1 MDSIRQT
8 RDVRSDVREVA
19 DYVVVGTGASGAV
32 AARVLAVAGFDVV
45 MVEEGPWVPPSA
57 FRQDTWSAFKS
68 LWRDA
73 GFQVSEG
80 RSFFPVIQGSAVGG
94 TTVINGAIVHR
105 IPEEIHTKWG
115 AEAGV
120 DELISLKELE
130 RAYDILDD
138 KLSVAPGPEDVL
150 GRNNTLMRAGADRMG
165 ITANVIR
172 RNVVNC
178 QGSSL
183 CLNGCRGERKQSM
196 NVTLIPEA
204 LRHGARIFATCKVE
218 AVEAKNGRAV
228 AVRGRFKPH
237 PETGRKGRSLR
248 VEARRGVIVAA
259 SAIQTPIL
267 LAASRIGRQSRLV
280 GKRYQCH
287 PGVGFMGA
295 FDQVVDMHSGI
306 TQGFEST
313 HWWSERMKM
322 ETVGIPMEVA
332 ASRYPGFGRDLV
344 RRIADFRH
352 HASWGVQ
359 VRSNAHGT
367 VRRGLSG
374 RTVIR
379 WSWSD
384 DDIRTLKIG
393 LKRLGTMMFEA
404 GAKAIW
410 PGVHGLPAELTT
422 IDELALI
429 DGLPNDPRLFHGIAS
444 HLFGTA
450 TMGVDPAKSV
460 VGPTLESHELPGLY
474 VFDSSVFPT
483 NMGVNP
489 AHTISAIAWLAA
501 ERLAET
507 G

>member
-1 MDSIRQT
+1 MDGIRQT
-8 RDVRSDVREVA
+8 QDIRADVREIA
-19 DYVVVGTGASGAV
+19 DYVVVGTGAAGAV
-32 AARVLAVAGFDVV
+32 AARVLAVAGYDVV
-45 MVEEGPWVPPSA
+45 MVEEGPWVPKSA
-57 FRQDTWSAFKS
+57 FRQDTWSAFRS

-105 IPEEIHTKWG
+105 VPEEIHAGWG

-120 DELISLKELE
+120 DEMISLAELD
-130 RAYDILDD
+130 RAYDLLDE

-150 GRNNTLMRAGADRMG
+150 GKNNTLMREGAQRMG
-165 ITANVIR
+165 IEGNVIR

-178 QGSSL
+178 QGSNL

-196 NVTLIPEA
+196 NFTLIPEA
-204 LRHGARIFATCKVE
+204 LHHGARIFATCRVE
-218 AVEAKNGRAV
+218 RIEEKNGRAI

-237 PETGRKGRSLR
+237 PRTGRKGKSLR

-267 LAASRIGRQSRLV
+267 LAASGLGRQSKLV
-280 GKRYQCH
+280 GQRYQCH

-295 FDQVVDMHSGI
+295 FEDVVDMHAGI

-313 HWWSERMKM
+313 HWWSERMKF
-322 ETVGIPMEVA
+322 ESVGVPLEVA
-332 ASRYPGFGRDLV
+332 TTRYPGFGRELV
-344 RRIADFRH
+344 RKMADFRH
-352 HASWGVQ
+352 HVSWGVQ
-359 VRSNAHGT
+359 VRSRAHGT

-379 WSWSD
+379 WSWTD
-384 DDIRTLKIG
+384 ADIRTLKVG

-404 GAKAIW
+404 GAHAIW
-410 PGVHGLPAELTT
+410 PGVHGLAPELTS
-422 IDELALI
+422 IDQLDKI
-429 DGLPNDPRLFHGIAS
+429 DDLPDDPRLFHGIAS

-460 VGPTLESHELPGLY
+460 VGPTLESHELRGLY
-474 VFDSSVFPT
+474 VLDSSVFPT

-501 ERLAET
+501 ERLAESD
-507 G
+507 